1 MFESIPHSRPT
12 ITSADEAAVVAALR
26 DGYVGPGPLQR
37 ELATRFAERA
47 GRRFGRTVLSGTDA
61 LREALKLLRLPPGAT
76 IAIPVLTCPSVLDAC
91 HDLQLR
97 VWLTGL
103 NDDLTLSVDDVG
115 DDVDAVVAPHAWG
128 TPVDAAALAST
139 GRPWVEDAATSPA
152 TRTSRGPAGAA
163 GTLSV
168 FSFGP
173 TKYLTGA
180 LGGCLVGDVDE
191 LAVPSGLPQPMPDL
205 NAALTLSQ
213 LGRLDVMRDVRRAIA
228 SRYDAAIA
236 GSRAVPRAR
245 GPHDCVYRYIAR
257 TLAPSGA
264 AVARLRDLGVG
275 ASDSVNPWLDTISHE
290 AVIRVPRDG
299 AWRQWRDHLLSVPLY
314 PSLTESEQRRV
325 GEALALL

>member
-12 ITSADEAAVVAALR
+12 VTSADEAAVAAALR
-26 DGYVGPGPLQR
+26 DGHVGPGPLQR
-37 ELATRFAERA
+37 ELATRFADRA
-47 GRRFGRTVLSGTDA
+47 GRSFGRTALSGTDA
-61 LREALKLLRLPPGAT
+61 LREALRLLRLPAGAT
-76 IAIPVLTCPSVLDAC
+76 VAIPVLTCPTVLEAC
-91 HDLQLR
+91 HDLRLR

-103 NDDLTLSVDDVG
+103 NDDLTLAVDDVG
-115 DDVDAVVAPHAWG
+115 DDVDAIVAPHAWG
-128 TPVDAAALAST
+128 APVDATALAST

-152 TRTSRGPAGAA
+152 TQTNTGPAGAA
-163 GTLSV
+163 GTLAV

-191 LAVPSGLPQPMPDL
+191 LAAPSRMLQPMPDL
-205 NAALTLSQ
+205 NAALALSQ
-213 LGRLDVMRDVRRAIA
+213 LGRLDAMRDVRRTIA

-236 GSRAVPRAR
+236 GSRAAPRAR

-257 TLAPSGA
+257 TFAPSAA
-264 AVARLRDLGVG
+264 AVARLHDAGVR
-275 ASDSVNPWLDTISHE
+275 ASTSVNPWLDTIAHE
-290 AVIRVPRDG
+290 AVIRVPGDG

-325 GEALALL
+325 CDALALV